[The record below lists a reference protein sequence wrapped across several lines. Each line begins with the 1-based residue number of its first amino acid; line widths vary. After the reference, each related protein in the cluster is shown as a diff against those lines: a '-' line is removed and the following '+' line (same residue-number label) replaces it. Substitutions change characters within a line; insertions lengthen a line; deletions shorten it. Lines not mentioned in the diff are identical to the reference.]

1 MNDWIVP
8 DWPAPRNVRALITT
22 RRGGVSRG
30 AHASMN
36 LATHVGDDPDS
47 VADNRR
53 WLGQYLPS
61 EPIWLQQVH
70 GTGVVRADEAGV
82 GAVADGAY
90 TRRPGVV
97 CAVLTADCLPVLL
110 CSDSGKA
117 VGVAHAGWRGLA
129 AGVVEA
135 TVEAMEEEPRRLVA
149 YLGPAIGPGAFEVG
163 DEVRQVFQAVSP
175 AAPGAFVR
183 NGDGK
188 WLADLYS
195 LARQRLAA
203 CGVTGIFGGGWC
215 THGEPERFY
224 SFRREGNTGRMAS
237 LIWLES

>member
-8 DWPAPRNVRALITT
+8 QWQAPRNVRSLITT
-22 RRGGVSRG
+22 RCGGVSLG
-30 AHASMN
+30 AYASMN

-53 WLGQYLPS
+53 WLQQYLPS
-61 EPIWLQQVH
+61 EPVWLQQVH
-70 GTGVVRADEAGV
+70 GTAVARADEAGA
-82 GAVADGAY
+82 GAVADGAC

-110 CSDSGKA
+110 CSEAGTA
-117 VGVAHAGWRGLA
+117 VGIAHAGWRGLA
-129 AGVVEA
+129 AGIVEA
-135 TVEAMEEEPRRLVA
+135 TVEAMQEAPGRLMA
-149 YLGPAIGPGAFEVG
+149 YLGPGIGPAAFEVG
-163 DEVRQVFQAVSP
+163 DEVHRAFCEASP
-175 AAPGAFVR
+175 AAAAAFVR
-183 NGDGK
+183 NGEGK

-203 CGVTGIFGGGWC
+203 CGVASISGGGWC
-215 THGEPERFY
+215 THGESERFY

-237 LIWLES
+237 LIWIES